1 MQIRLFI
8 LGVLFSVSGNAQDSI
23 FTAKDAVDIALKQ
36 NLDIQIAQSDVEI
49 TKINNTWSNAGMLPT
64 ITAQAT
70 NTEAISN
77 LNQKLNNGNSIQRS
91 NVKNNSL
98 NANMVLSWRIF
109 NGLRVQSTKNRFEI
123 IEKMG
128 EIAFKQQVDQVIFD
142 VLSVYYNL
150 VRLNKQVNS
159 TKAII
164 DLSKDIFGNNICF

>member
-49 TKINNTWSNAGMLPT
+49 TKINNTWANAGMLPT

-98 NANMVLSWRIF
+98 NANITW
-109 NGLRVQSTKNRFEI
+109 
-123 IEKMG
+123 
-128 EIAFKQQVDQVIFD
+128 
-142 VLSVYYNL
+142 
-150 VRLNKQVNS
+150 
-159 TKAII
+159 
-164 DLSKDIFGNNICF
+164 